1 MGFRYRGKTSG
12 KDAWI
17 NYSVSSKGIKAST
30 SFKVGDDMTV
40 NVGKDRTRTTFNLGD
55 GLTYVADRPHKKA
68 TKTVAKKPYVNTTPS
83 KYNTMEEIDA
93 ADREFMQKIVWP
105 FVVRGG
111 LILFTLILM
120 LSRCDG

>member
-30 SFKVGDDMTV
+30 SFKVGDDVTV

-68 TKTVAKKPYVNTTPS
+68 TKKVAKKPYVNDFPS
-83 KYNTMEEIDA
+83 KYNTIEEIDA
-93 ADREFMQKIVWP
+93 ADREYMRKTIWP
-105 FVVRGG
+105 LLVRGG

-120 LSRCDG
+120 LTQCSG